1 MRRWI
6 KGWIGAAFLALVLQ
20 PGKVLANENSV
31 QVQTK
36 VETDGWE
43 EEYTDTD
50 SRRGTLSIRCETFQ
64 GFHGRIKLHIRNMVG
79 GWERSATLTEKG
91 GYAVNL
97 SLPVGA

>member
-50 SRRGTLSIRCETFQ
+50 TRRGTLSIRRDFT
-64 GFHGRIKLHIRNMVG
+64 VG
-79 GWERSATLTEKG
+79 
-91 GYAVNL
+91 
-97 SLPVGA
+97 

>member
-36 VETDGWE
+36 VETDGWGGRV
-43 EEYTDTD
+43 YGYRHQTWNPVHPLRDVSGI
-50 SRRGTLSIRCETFQ
+50 SR
-64 GFHGRIKLHIRNMVG
+64 
-79 GWERSATLTEKG
+79 
-91 GYAVNL
+91 
-97 SLPVGA
+97 

>member
-1 MRRWI
+1 MKRWI
-6 KGWIGAAFLALVLQ
+6 KGWIGAVFLALVLQ

-31 QVQTK
+31 HVQTK

-64 GFHGRIKLHIRNMVG
+64 
-79 GWERSATLTEKG
+79 
-91 GYAVNL
+91 
-97 SLPVGA
+97 

>member
-43 EEYTDTD
+43 EEYTDRHQTWNPVHPLRD
-50 SRRGTLSIRCETFQ
+50 VSGISR
-64 GFHGRIKLHIRNMVG
+64 
-79 GWERSATLTEKG
+79 
-91 GYAVNL
+91 
-97 SLPVGA
+97 